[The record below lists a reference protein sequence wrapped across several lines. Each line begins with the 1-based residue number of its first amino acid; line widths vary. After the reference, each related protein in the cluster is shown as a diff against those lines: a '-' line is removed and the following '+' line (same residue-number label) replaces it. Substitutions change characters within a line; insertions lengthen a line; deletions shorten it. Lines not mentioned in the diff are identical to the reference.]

1 MNARSAETPPKT
13 SVRTA
18 FTGIIDYAGLFPPSQ
33 LGMQEAVANFASYR
47 QGDHKW
53 ILARFV
59 LPVARLDEFYD
70 LASEFAPAKG
80 EEPWR
85 LSVLAGEDIYE
96 TIKAVKTFN
105 AMHGQS
111 FICDALEVKAN
122 TVSKIENTV
131 SYLPEGI
138 DAYFEVAR
146 NNLLGDLVSALSFK
160 KQRAKIRTG
169 GTRGEDFPTSKEI
182 IRFVRTCLA
191 ANVPFKAT
199 AGLHHPL
206 RCFKP
211 LTYAKNA
218 PQGTM
223 HGFMNVLLMT
233 AFAGESYRVGLLEEI
248 MEEEFEEVFAFEE
261 GGVRWRDGYFISNA
275 QLELVRHRGM
285 ISFGSCSFDEPVEDL
300 QKLGL
305 L

>member
-18 FTGIIDYAGLFPPSQ
+18 FTEIIDYAGLFPPSQ
-33 LGMQEAVANFASYR
+33 LSMSEAVTNFATYR
-47 QGDHKW
+47 NSNYSWMLG
-53 ILARFV
+53 RFV
-59 LPVARLDEFYD
+59 LPAARLEEFIEY
-70 LASEFAPAKG
+70 AEQFAPKKK
-80 EEPWR
+80 ELPWR

-105 AMHGQS
+105 SMRGPG
-111 FICDALEVKAN
+111 FVCDALEVKAN
-122 TVSKIENTV
+122 TISKIENTV
-131 SYLPEGI
+131 SYLPEGV

-146 NNLLGDLVSALSFK
+146 NNLLPDLVSALSFK

-169 GTRGEDFPTSKEI
+169 GTRGEDFPSSKEI

-206 RCFKP
+206 HCFKP
-211 LTYAKNA
+211 LTYAKDA
-218 PQGTM
+218 PKGTM
-223 HGFMNVLLMT
+223 HGFLNVLMMT

-248 MEEEFEEVFAFEE
+248 MEEEFEEVFTFDEA
-261 GGVRWRDGYFISNA
+261 GVRWRDGYFISDA
-275 QLELVRHRGM
+275 QLDLVRRRGM
-285 ISFGSCSFDEPVEDL
+285 IAFGSCSFDEPVEDL
-300 QKLGL
+300 QELGL

>member
-18 FTGIIDYAGLFPPSQ
+18 FAEIIDYAGLFPPSQ
-33 LGMQEAVANFASYR
+33 LGMQEAVTNFAAYR
-47 QGDHKW
+47 QSEYRW
-53 ILARFV
+53 MLARFV
-59 LPVARLDEFYD
+59 LPVARLDEFFEF
-70 LASEFAPAKG
+70 AHEFAPAKG

-105 AMHGQS
+105 AMRGPG
-111 FICDALEVKAN
+111 FVCDALEVKAN
-122 TVSKIENTV
+122 TVSKIDNTV
-131 SYLPEGI
+131 SYLPEGV
-138 DAYFEVAR
+138 DAYFEIAR
-146 NNLLGDLVSALSFK
+146 NNLLGDLVSTLSFK

-275 QLELVRHRGM
+275 QIELVRRRGM
-285 ISFGSCSFDEPVEDL
+285 ISFGSCSFDEPIEDL

>member
-1 MNARSAETPPKT
+1 MNARSAETPPKS

-18 FTGIIDYAGLFPPSQ
+18 FSEIIDYAGLFPPSQ
-33 LGMQEAVANFASYR
+33 LSMSEAVMNYATYR
-47 QGDHKW
+47 NSNYSWMLG
-53 ILARFV
+53 RFV
-59 LPVARLDEFYD
+59 LPVARLEEFYES
-70 LASEFAPAKG
+70 AQGFAPKEG

-96 TIKAVKTFN
+96 TIKAVKNFN
-105 AMHGQS
+105 FMRGPG
-111 FICDALEVKAN
+111 FVCDALEVKAN
-122 TVSKIENTV
+122 TVSKIDNTV
-131 SYLPEGI
+131 SYLPEGV

-146 NNLLGDLVSALSFK
+146 NDLLGDLVSALAFK

-169 GTRGEDFPTSKEI
+169 GVRTEDFPTSKEI

-199 AGLHHPL
+199 AGLHHPI

-211 LTYAKNA
+211 LTYAKDA

-248 MEEEFEEVFAFEE
+248 MEEEFEEVFTFEE
-261 GGVRWRDGYFISNA
+261 GGVRWREGYFLTNSHLA
-275 QLELVRHRGM
+275 LVRRRGM
-285 ISFGSCSFDEPVEDL
+285 IAFGSCSFDEPVEDL
-300 QKLGL
+300 QELGL

>member
-1 MNARSAETPPKT
+1 MNPRSAETPPKT

-18 FTGIIDYAGLFPPSQ
+18 FTEIIDYAGLFPPSQ
-33 LGMQEAVANFASYR
+33 LAMSEAVTNFATYR
-47 QGDHKW
+47 NSNYNWMLG
-53 ILARFV
+53 RFV

-70 LASEFAPAKG
+70 FAEEFAPKG
-80 EEPWR
+80 SEMPWR

-96 TIKAVKTFN
+96 TIKAVKNFN
-105 AMHGQS
+105 LMRGPG
-111 FICDALEVKAN
+111 FVCDALEVKAN

-131 SYLPEGI
+131 SYLPEDI
-138 DAYFEVAR
+138 EAYFEVAR
-146 NNLLGDLVSALSFK
+146 NNLLGDLVSALAFK

-169 GTRGEDFPTSKEI
+169 GVRGEDFPSSKEI

-206 RCFKP
+206 HCFKP
-211 LTYAKNA
+211 LTYAKDA
-218 PQGTM
+218 PKGTM

-261 GGVRWRDGYFISNA
+261 GGVRWRDGYFISNSH
-275 QLELVRHRGM
+275 LELVRERGM

-300 QKLGL
+300 QALGL